1 MPGAAY
7 LCLNQNQQFMKSI
20 IIRYSLIGSAIV
32 AAMLVGGAVYCYSTG
47 KFEGSMV
54 LGFASMLLAFSF
66 IFVAVKTQ
74 RDKFQGGVISFGQAF
89 KTGFI
94 IALITSTIYV
104 LVWLIC
110 YYVFVP
116 DFMEQFSSYTLEK
129 LKASGASAQ
138 RIADETAMQQKY
150 TQMYKNPLF
159 VILFT
164 YVEIL
169 PVGLLVSLIAALIL
183 KRSGNPNNRVAVPA

>member
-1 MPGAAY
+1 
-7 LCLNQNQQFMKSI
+7 MKSI
-20 IIRYSLIGSAIV
+20 IIRYSLFGGAIV

-47 KFEGSMV
+47 RFEGSMV

-74 RDKFQGGVISFGQAF
+74 RDKFQGGSISFGQAF
-89 KTGFI
+89 KTGLT
-94 IALITSTIYV
+94 IAFITSTIYV

-116 DFMEQFSSYTLEK
+116 DFMEQFSNYSIEK
-129 LKASGASAQ
+129 AKASGASAEK
-138 RIADETAMQQKY
+138 IADEIKMQQKY
-150 TQMYKNPLF
+150 MEMYKNPLF
-159 VILFT
+159 VILLT

-169 PVGLLVSLIAALIL
+169 PLGILVSLVAALVL
-183 KRSGNPNNRVAVPA
+183 RRNPKNMEHTIQAA